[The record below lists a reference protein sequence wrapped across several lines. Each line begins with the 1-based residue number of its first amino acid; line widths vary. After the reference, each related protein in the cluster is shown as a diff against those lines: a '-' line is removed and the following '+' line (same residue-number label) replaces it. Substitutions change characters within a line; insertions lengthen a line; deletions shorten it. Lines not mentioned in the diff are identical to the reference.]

1 MRVLAFLLISGL
13 LVMSGCSQAGLSSAS
28 TPEQDTQK
36 LQGSWKLAQGTYD
49 GETISEDVRWSFSG
63 DQVTAEVHGARETSQ
78 FKLGVGGP
86 RTIFVKHHDNPLA
99 GQGWIGGTLTGIYEL
114 SGDRLRVCY
123 DMTGRSYP
131 KRFDASKG
139 SRRINYGFVREK

>member
-1 MRVLAFLLISGL
+1 MRVLAFLLFGGL
-13 LVMSGCSQAGLSSAS
+13 LVMSGCSQAGFSSAS

-36 LQGSWKLAQGTYD
+36 LQGSWKLTQGRYD
-49 GETISEDVRWSFSG
+49 GETISDDVRWTFSG
-63 DQVTAEVHGARETSQ
+63 DQVTVEVHGGRETSQ

-114 SGDRLRVCY
+114 SSDRLRVCY

-131 KRFDASKG
+131 KRFDAGKG
-139 SRRINYGFVREK
+139 SRRIIYEFVREK

>member
-1 MRVLAFLLISGL
+1 MRVLAFLLIGGL
-13 LVMSGCSQAGLSSAS
+13 LVVSGCSQGLSSAS

-36 LQGSWKLAQGTYD
+36 LQGSWKLTQGTYD
-49 GETISEDVRWSFSG
+49 GETISDNVRWTFSG
-63 DQVTAEVHGARETSQ
+63 DQVSVEVHGGLETSQ

-139 SRRINYGFVREK
+139 SRRIIYEFVREK

>member
-1 MRVLAFLLISGL
+1 
-13 LVMSGCSQAGLSSAS
+13 
-28 TPEQDTQK
+28 
-36 LQGSWKLAQGTYD
+36 
-49 GETISEDVRWSFSG
+49 VRWTFSG
-63 DQVTAEVHGARETSQ
+63 DQVTVEVHGARETSQ
-78 FKLGVGGP
+78 FKVGVGGP

-123 DMTGRSYP
+123 AMTGRSYP

-139 SRRINYGFVREK
+139 SRRIIYEFVREK